1 MLLPPP
7 LLQLGGSVFFRERV
21 AFMEQQTHVFHELS
35 KAAASYARS
44 IHTSD
49 QVLLAAGRGTSTT
62 DPPSTYG
69 PEDANTS
76 SRVTFGKNTHED
88 TVTNPGTPLE
98 QKPPFDGSK
107 TRKSAPRKRNT
118 LCAYE
123 LERKR
128 NIERNNEKLAV
139 LGLITAQTEPVVKKA
154 KKPKKEHSPDASPLQ
169 KRTTCRSVKK
179 RQYKE
184 WSSDDDDYDI
194 CKLPPLVSTFNSH
207 FVSP

>member
-107 TRKSAPRKRNT
+107 KRKSAPMKTNT

-128 NIERNNEKLAV
+128 NIERNNEQLAIIGIV
-139 LGLITAQTEPVVKKA
+139 PVQTEPVAKRA
-154 KKPKKEHSPDASPLQ
+154 KKPKKARSPDTPSLQ
-169 KRTTCRSVKK
+169 KRTTCRSVKR

-184 WSSDDDDYDI
+184 WDSEDDDDETWQ
-194 CKLPPLVSTFNSH
+194 LPPLVSTFNSH